1 MILQKLFVAGAS
13 VAIAFTPILNSAAL
27 AAGLSYSKMY
37 VFGDSLSD
45 TGNVY
50 NSSTQQFPPPPYYK
64 GRFSNGLNWV
74 DYLAQDLGLTPTT
87 FITQQGTQ
95 LPFSEIPT
103 QSINFAFGGATTG
116 IDNTV
121 SQTAPG
127 LQQEVGAYLGSLQA
141 TNQTADPN
149 ALYILWA
156 GANDYLPTDST
167 WFTPFKTPNQTINNI
182 SFALDSLLKAGAK
195 QIAVANLPNL
205 GELPKTLGTPGET
218 DLKNLAQAH
227 NLALGQTIN
236 SLSQSYNAKIVSLDF
251 ASLFADVINNPGNY
265 NLTNVTQGCL
275 LVQCQN
281 PNQFLFWDD
290 IHPTT
295 KGHQLLADKAYSTL
309 STSVPEPGE
318 ELGLLLLGLLGAASI
333 YKRKKFSGSLA
344 LADKMETVSSKSN

>member
-1 MILQKLFVAGAS
+1 MIWQKLFVAGAS
-13 VAIAFTPILNSAAL
+13 VAIAFTPVLESAAQ
-27 AAGLSYSKMY
+27 AADLSYSKMY

-45 TGNVY
+45 TGNIY
-50 NSSTQQFPPPPYYK
+50 NSSPQTFPVFYAN

-74 DYLAQDLGLTPTT
+74 DYLAEDLGLTPTT

-95 LPFSEIPT
+95 LPFPQIPT
-103 QSINFAFGGATTG
+103 QSVNFAFGGATTG
-116 IDNTV
+116 FDNTITQV
-121 SQTAPG
+121 APA
-127 LQQEVGAYLGSLQA
+127 LQQQVGTYLGILQA

-167 WFTPFKTPNQTINNI
+167 WFTPLKTPDQTIKNI
-182 SFALDSLLKAGAK
+182 SFALDSLLNAGAK
-195 QIAVANLPNL
+195 QIAVANLPSL
-205 GELPKTLGTPGET
+205 GELPKTLGTPDET
-218 DLKNLAQAH
+218 DLNNLAQAH
-227 NLALGQTIN
+227 NLALQQTIN

-251 ASLFADVINNPGNY
+251 ASLFADAINNPGNY

-295 KGHQLLADKAYSTL
+295 KGHQLLAHKAYYTL

-318 ELGLLLLGLLGAASI
+318 ELGLLLLGVLGAASI
-333 YKRKKFSGSLA
+333 YKRKKSQGSLA
-344 LADKMETVSSKSN
+344 LDDKMETVSSKSN